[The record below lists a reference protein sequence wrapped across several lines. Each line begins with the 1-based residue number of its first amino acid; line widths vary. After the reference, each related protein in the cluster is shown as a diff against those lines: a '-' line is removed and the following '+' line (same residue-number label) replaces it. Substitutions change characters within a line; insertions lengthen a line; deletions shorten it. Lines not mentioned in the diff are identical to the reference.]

1 MPERLTVPVII
12 AKPKPEPRPE
22 LPAQTAPAAPPAPA
36 GLTRAEVEAM
46 LAARDAVWERRLAAL
61 ALTLAPQPAPT
72 PEPRKG
78 ASISFTRNTK
88 GEITGA
94 SIVPKG

>member
-1 MPERLTVPVII
+1 MPVII
-12 AKPKPEPRPE
+12 AKPQPEPKPDPKPEPQWR
-22 LPAQTAPAAPPAPA
+22 QTPAAPPDSV
-36 GLTRAEVEAM
+36 TRAEVEAM
-46 LAARDAVWERRLAAL
+46 LAARDAAWERRLAAM
-61 ALTLAPQPAPT
+61 ALTLAPQPAPP

-94 SIVPKG
+94 SIEPKG